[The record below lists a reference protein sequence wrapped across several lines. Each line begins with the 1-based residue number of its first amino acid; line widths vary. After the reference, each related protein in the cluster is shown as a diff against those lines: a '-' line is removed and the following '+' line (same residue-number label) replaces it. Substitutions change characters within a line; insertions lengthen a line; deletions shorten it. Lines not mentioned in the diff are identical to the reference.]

1 MTSWT
6 ARIDAL
12 LPYPE
17 PPPDGSPERNND
29 RHMRRFNLTIA
40 SMALDR
46 LALAA
51 ERMKEPHEWDCDVYV
66 ILNDGEGQP
75 EHGGCTCGKD
85 AELLRILEGR

>member
-12 LPYPE
+12 LAEPE
-17 PPPDGSPERNND
+17 DAFQHRHAYQWRAWYER
-29 RHMRRFNLTIA
+29 
-40 SMALDR
+40 R

-51 ERMKEPHEWDCDVYV
+51 ERMREPHSPLCIDDMQDDYMRED
-66 ILNDGEGQP
+66 LP
-75 EHGGCTCGKD
+75 TCTCGKD